1 MKRKATRA
9 ILLQSLRSSLPCHL
23 LWHIF
28 YRLNGWMLHS
38 CKQLLQPRAESLS
51 QAFWELTIY
60 KIENLQLRGI
70 RLTLDSALLQTAQ
83 GVVGSH
89 LLFREKVLEM
99 RLMSSLLPCIPF
111 SLEAKPHISDDSCKE
126 NVGSDQWECRHLSK
140 LLNQKKEKYWNTFMG
155 HMSLALVS
163 SLQRL
168 MLFLSFLKIF
178 NGM

>member
-23 LWHIF
+23 LRHIF
-28 YRLNGWMLHS
+28 YRLNGWTLHS

-83 GVVGSH
+83 GGEGSH
-89 LLFREKVLEM
+89 LLFREKVLEWGWWAAYFLAFLFPWKPNLTF
-99 RLMSSLLPCIPF
+99 LMTVARKTF
-111 SLEAKPHISDDSCKE
+111 
-126 NVGSDQWECRHLSK
+126 GSDQWECRHLSK
-140 LLNQKKEKYWNTFMG
+140 LLNQKKEKYWNTSMG

-163 SLQRL
+163 SLQR
-168 MLFLSFLKIF
+168 
-178 NGM
+178 